1 MKRAEQ
7 LAVFTGGSVLF
18 VILKGITP
26 IEVNGGDDMRK
37 LLTLTLCC
45 LAITASVNAM
55 AADPELVE
63 MAQKELIALGYEPG
77 NIQGEVDSQTTVAV
91 SKFQAENNMDV
102 TGEVT
107 PQLIGALRA
116 AKNKGSQTAATSA
129 APGQMPQQQQLTLQ
143 QRQQA
148 CLQEKYAAAQE
159 RQKKKRGMMRLLRAA
174 SRTSGRWGSGDLSR
188 NIGQISSDVYSA
200 TATADDL
207 QQAGKD
213 LGLTD
218 DEMEECRNPQ

>member
-1 MKRAEQ
+1 
-7 LAVFTGGSVLF
+7 
-18 VILKGITP
+18 
-26 IEVNGGDDMRK
+26 MRK
-37 LLTLTLCC
+37 LLTLALCC
-45 LAITASVNAM
+45 FALTMSLNAM
-55 AADPELVE
+55 AADPELVK

-77 NIQGEVDSQTTVAV
+77 NIQGEVDTQTTVAV
-91 SKFQAENNMDV
+91 SKFQAENDMDV
-102 TGEVT
+102 TGEIT

-116 AKNKGSQTAATSA
+116 SKNKGSQTAATSAAPATA

-174 SRTSGRWGSGDLSR
+174 ARTSGRWGSGDLSR

>member
-1 MKRAEQ
+1 
-7 LAVFTGGSVLF
+7 
-18 VILKGITP
+18 
-26 IEVNGGDDMRK
+26 MRK
-37 LLTLTLCC
+37 LLTFALCC
-45 LAITASVNAM
+45 FALTVSLNAI
-55 AADPELVE
+55 AADPELVK
-63 MAQKELIALGYEPG
+63 MAQKELIALGYDVG
-77 NIQGEVDSQTTVAV
+77 NIQGEVDTQTTVAV
-91 SKFQAENNMDV
+91 SKFQAEQGMDV

-107 PQLIGALRA
+107 PQLIGALKA
-116 AKNKGSQTAATSA
+116 AKNKGSQTAATSAA

-143 QRQQA
+143 QRQQN
-148 CLQEKYAAAQE
+148 CLQEKYQAAQE

-174 SRTSGRWGSGDLSR
+174 ARTSGRWGSGDLASS
-188 NIGQISSDVYSA
+188 IGQISSDVYSA